1 MSQTTRTAE
10 KNEQALLELRDFHA
24 SFHTRQGKLPAVA
37 GVNLTIKTGQIVGIV
52 GESGSGK
59 SVMSQSILRLPEYD
73 SAIEYE
79 GEIVFEGDDL
89 LKLSPARMRMIRGN
103 RISVIFQDPLTSL
116 NPVLTIGKQLAEVLI
131 LHTRMSKRDALK
143 RAALLLRQTGIPSP
157 ERCVRQYP
165 NELSGGMQQ
174 RVMIAM
180 ALACEPRLLIA
191 DEPTT
196 ALDVTIQA
204 QILELI
210 AQLNKHRDMAVL
222 LITHDLSVVS
232 RVCHS
237 VRIMYLGQIVEEA
250 DTQELFENPQHPYT
264 KGLLACVPH
273 LTILRDEPLYVIPG
287 IVPPL
292 NNVPAG
298 CHFCTR
304 CAYASSEC
312 FMKEPPAVETSPGHL
327 VKCWLLTGQS
337 NCVLQE
343 GKHA

>member
-1 MSQTTRTAE
+1 MNQIIENARGGPET
-10 KNEQALLELRDFHA
+10 LLEIRDFHA
-24 SFHTRQGKLPAVA
+24 RFHTRKGKLPAVS
-37 GVNLTIKTGQIVGIV
+37 GVNLSIRPGQIVGVV

-73 SAIEYE
+73 SAIEYQGEILFE
-79 GEIVFEGDDL
+79 GENILELPPD
-89 LKLSPARMRMIRGN
+89 RMRKIRGN
-103 RISVIFQDPLTSL
+103 RISVIFQDPMTSL
-116 NPVLTIGKQLAEVLI
+116 NPVLTVGRQLSEALI
-131 LHTRMSKRDALK
+131 LHTRVSK
-143 RAALLLRQTGIPSP
+143 RAARGRAVELLRQTGIMSP

-204 QILELI
+204 QILELV
-210 AQLNKHRDMAVL
+210 AELNKSRNMAVL
-222 LITHDLSVVS
+222 LITHDLSVVA

-237 VRIMYLGQIVEEA
+237 VRIMYLGQVVEEA
-250 DTQELFENPQHPYT
+250 DTKELFERPQHPYT

-273 LTILRDEPLYVIPG
+273 LSVQRDAPLYVIPG

-292 NNVPAG
+292 SEIPAG
-298 CHFCTR
+298 CHFSTR
-304 CAYASSEC
+304 CPHAAGRC
-312 FMKEPPAVETSPGHL
+312 FTEEPPAVETGPGHR
-327 VKCWLLTGQS
+327 VKCWLYSGQDGGPA
-337 NCVLQE
+337 QE
-343 GKHA
+343 APHA